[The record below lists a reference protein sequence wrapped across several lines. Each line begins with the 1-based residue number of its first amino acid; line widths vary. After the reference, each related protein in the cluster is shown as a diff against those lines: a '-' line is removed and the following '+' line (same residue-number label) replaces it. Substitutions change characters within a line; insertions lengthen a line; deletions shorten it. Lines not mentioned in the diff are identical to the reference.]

1 MIKTGTIKLLHLYVC
16 KSFVVRFFKGIQIGE
31 RKNSTMRI
39 NNIQNSNINFT
50 ALKMPE
56 RKILKK
62 ELPSVYLDIETIR
75 PQLKELAKDT
85 KIFVV
90 PHCGDIYVNI
100 GSFNP
105 KDAHAAY
112 PYEHAILSD
121 AEHDKNIKL
130 SLFQI
135 VKNTKELYMNRNK

>member
-16 KSFVVRFFKGIQIGE
+16 KSFVVRFFKGVQIGE
-31 RKNSTMRI
+31 RKNNTMRI
-39 NNIQNSNINFT
+39 NNIQNSNVNFT

-62 ELPSVYLDIETIR
+62 ELPSVYSDIETIR

-112 PYEHAILSD
+112 PYEHAILYD
-121 AEHDKNIKL
+121 AEKNKDIKSAL
-130 SLFQI
+130 IDI
-135 VKNTKELYMNRNK
+135 VKRTKETYIKRMK